1 MFKGH
6 SHTPHAGSTSP
17 QTSSEV
23 LIAVCRSTVGA
34 LRPVSSGTRWTHEPA
49 PASRPRETPTQGHN
63 RVANLQ
69 SFLLAIVAGTAFN
82 ESRQRLD
89 LKSKVPCTLAFAV
102 VTCTSIAHLRV
113 TMSRKR
119 RIPVRA
125 SGQASPCWLALASV
139 FAPLVDV
146 HVMHRPR
153 RRPRKPRG
161 FIALERL
168 HPFAWRREVN
178 CAFPAH
184 AE

>member
-6 SHTPHAGSTSP
+6 SHTLHAGSTSP

-49 PASRPRETPTQGHN
+49 PASRPRATPTQGHN

-89 LKSKVPCTLAFAV
+89 LESKVPCTLALAV
-102 VTCTSIAHLRV
+102 VTRT
-113 TMSRKR
+113 
-119 RIPVRA
+119 
-125 SGQASPCWLALASV
+125 
-139 FAPLVDV
+139 
-146 HVMHRPR
+146 
-153 RRPRKPRG
+153 
-161 FIALERL
+161 
-168 HPFAWRREVN
+168 
-178 CAFPAH
+178 
-184 AE
+184 